1 MIPGILELPLA
12 IYHLLRLAIITR
24 FRFRGD
30 YWSWRLNTA
39 YGRGWPCSRREL
51 VLSTIDYGRWMHRT
65 LRMR

>member
-1 MIPGILELPLA
+1 MIRGILELPLA
-12 IYHLLRLAIITR
+12 LYYLLRLAIITR

-39 YGRGWPCSRREL
+39 YGRGMPSSRWEL
-51 VLSTIDYGRWMHRT
+51 VVSTIEYGRWMHRT